1 MHSAILIEDEDADAE
16 RVQTVLR
23 EAGFSVVSRYA
34 DASSAVIGCTARS
47 DLVDLVI
54 VDRRLPQESRDEPL
68 DSVGDD
74 LLEAILGLMSDSLL
88 VVFTAHGDT
97 EHAENATAER
107 GTIDIDEDHTL
118 DRVRHFQKAN
128 YRGFEEYVQRISQ
141 ALDKLN
147 SIDVE
152 GVPGS
157 NTVDIATRRLLR
169 KLAVL
174 DRGRAVVAAQL
185 DGGLTRRA
193 VYNIRVLDEG
203 GVLCSRRVVKIGP
216 ARRRTESGGYPTLL
230 DAPLV
235 AAPVNKIVGLCAGLQ
250 AQVLQLAGD
259 HPVTLFSLL
268 ESATADAVEALR
280 VVITSANLLHS
291 VERAVAVKQLYVFA
305 GEAEVR
311 LLCSSLGLPP
321 FIEDLT
327 ARSRMGAQ
335 HGDLHAGNILV
346 VNGSPVLIDFD
357 STMHSSTV
365 VDALTMLLSSM
376 FHSSSP
382 FREKMWLEPSEQVDI
397 FDPSFLD
404 GCPAPEWFSAVIDW
418 VSSRKTSNREV
429 AALIISYVTRQLQFP
444 DFPSSGP
451 LHEVALGLA
460 RRAAHEL
467 LLV

>member
-1 MHSAILIEDEDADAE
+1 MHSAILIEDEDDDAE

-23 EAGFSVVSRYA
+23 EAGFSVISRFA
-34 DASSAVIGCTARS
+34 DASSAIIGCTARS

-54 VDRRLPQESRDEPL
+54 VDRRLPQEPRDEPL
-68 DSVGDD
+68 DAVGDD
-74 LLEAILGLMSDSLL
+74 LLEAILAQMSDSLL

-97 EHAENATAER
+97 DHAENATAER
-107 GTIDIDEDHTL
+107 GTIDIDEDHRF

-141 ALDKLN
+141 ALNNLN
-147 SIDVE
+147 SIDVD

-157 NTVDIATRRLLR
+157 EMVNVATRRLLR

-174 DRGRAVVAAQL
+174 DRGRAVVASQL

-193 VYNIRVLDEG
+193 VYNVRVLDEAG
-203 GVLCSRRVVKIGP
+203 ALCSRRVVKIGP
-216 ARRRTESGGYPTLL
+216 VRKRSESGGYPTLL

-235 AAPVNKIVGLCAGLQ
+235 AAPVNKVVGLCAGLQ
-250 AQVLQLAGD
+250 AQVLQLAGG
-259 HPVTLFSLL
+259 HPVTLFSILK
-268 ESATADAVEALR
+268 EAPGDAVSVLR
-280 VVITSANLLHS
+280 EVIRSTGMLHS
-291 VERAVAVKQLYVFA
+291 VERAVAVRQMYVFA
-305 GEAEVR
+305 NEAEVR
-311 LLCSSLGLPP
+311 ILCSSLGFPP
-321 FIEDLT
+321 FIEGLT
-327 ARSRMGAQ
+327 ARSKMGAQ

-357 STMHSSTV
+357 NTMHSSIV

-382 FREKMWLEPSEQVDI
+382 FRAKIWLEPSDQVDI
-397 FDPSFLD
+397 FDPSFLE
-404 GCPAPEWFSAVIDW
+404 GCPAPDWFSAVIDW
-418 VSSRKTSNREV
+418 VLSNKTSDREV
-429 AALIISYVTRQLQFP
+429 AALVLSYVARQLKFP

-460 RRAAHEL
+460 RRAANEL